1 MITSN
6 EVASIGNRPS
16 YKAPISF
23 FKSFFLAKTIIMTKP
38 IISYLLVNIFINYML
53 RKTTH
58 PPRTMVKDVPN
69 ILISQKKTLFFTC
82 HVYIYMPYISC
93 GP

>member
-1 MITSN
+1 
-6 EVASIGNRPS
+6 
-16 YKAPISF
+16 
-23 FKSFFLAKTIIMTKP
+23 MTKP

-69 ILISQKKTLFFTC
+69 ILISQTKTLFFYLSC
-82 HVYIYMPYISC
+82 VYIYMCPILVADHDSGC
-93 GP
+93 VQFWNDIPIIITI